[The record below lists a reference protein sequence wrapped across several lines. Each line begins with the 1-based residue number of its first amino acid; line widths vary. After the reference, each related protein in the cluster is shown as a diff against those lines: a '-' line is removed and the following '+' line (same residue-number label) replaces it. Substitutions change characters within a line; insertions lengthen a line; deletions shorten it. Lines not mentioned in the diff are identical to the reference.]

1 MQQVKLL
8 LFLKNNFIC
17 FSSMNIIRHIPNTIT
32 SLNLLSGCF
41 AVILSFSGN
50 FKGALFMIIA
60 SAVFDF
66 CDGFAAR
73 LLKAY
78 SPMGKE
84 LDSLADMVSFG
95 LAPAT
100 IMFNKMLHYFGE
112 DFKQGADHLAG
123 LFNLE
128 VAGSTDIFSRILSL
142 PFMEASGYMI
152 PLLCAL
158 SIAVFSGLRLAKFN
172 IDTRQTENFIG
183 LATPSCALIV
193 GSLIYACETYPQID
207 AFFAQNVYILAIV
220 SVVLALLLV
229 CEIPMF
235 SFKFK
240 SFRWADNRIKF
251 SFLICAVIIAVVQ
264 TLIMGGFS
272 LSIWIFAT
280 FVCYIL
286 LNVCVALAAKR

>member
-1 MQQVKLL
+1 
-8 LFLKNNFIC
+8 
-17 FSSMNIIRHIPNTIT
+17 MNIIRHIPNSIT

-41 AVILSFSGN
+41 AVIFAFAGN
-50 FKGALFMIIA
+50 FKAALFMIIA

-95 LAPAT
+95 LAPAV
-100 IMFNKMLHYFGE
+100 IMFNKMLDYFGA
-112 DFKQGADHLAG
+112 DFQAGANMLAG

-128 VAGSTDIFSRILSL
+128 VAGSSDIFSKILSL
-142 PFMEASGYMI
+142 PFMEAAGYMI

-158 SIAVFSGLRLAKFN
+158 LIAVFSGLRLAKFN
-172 IDTRQTENFIG
+172 IDTRQSENFIG

-193 GSLIYACETYPQID
+193 GSLIYACESYPAVD
-207 AFFAQNVYILAIV
+207 AFFADKVYLLAII
-220 SVVLALLLV
+220 SFALALLLV
-229 CEIPMF
+229 SEIPMF

-240 SFRWADNRIKF
+240 SLRWSDNKIKF
-251 SFLICAVIIAVVQ
+251 SFLICAAAIAVVQ
-264 TLIMGGFS
+264 IILMGSFS

-286 LNVCVALAAKR
+286 LNVCVALLPKR

>member
-1 MQQVKLL
+1 
-8 LFLKNNFIC
+8 
-17 FSSMNIIRHIPNTIT
+17 MNIIKHIPNSIT

-41 AVILSFSGN
+41 AVIFAFAGN
-50 FKGALFMIIA
+50 FKVALFMIIA
-60 SAVFDF
+60 SAIFDF

-73 LLKAY
+73 LLRAY

-95 LAPAT
+95 LAPAV
-100 IMFNKMLHYFGE
+100 IMFNKMLE
-112 DFKQGADHLAG
+112 
-123 LFNLE
+123 
-128 VAGSTDIFSRILSL
+128 IFSLDLSADGEVFMRILDL
-142 PFMEASGYMI
+142 PFGDAWGYMI
-152 PLLCAL
+152 SLLCAL

-193 GSLIYACETYPQID
+193 GSLIYACETYPAID
-207 AFFAQNVYILAIV
+207 DFFVAHSYLLAII
-220 SVVLALLLV
+220 SFALALLLV
-229 CEIPMF
+229 SEIPMF

-240 SFRWADNRIKF
+240 NLKWTDNKIKF
-251 SFLICAVIIAVVQ
+251 TFLICAVAIAVVQ
-264 TLIMGGFS
+264 ALLMGGFS

-286 LNVCVALAAKR
+286 INVGVALFSKRVL